1 MAPAGFE
8 PAIPAN
14 ERPHTYALYREA
26 TEIGTDL
33 FTDPKILLVESKC
46 KEE

>member
-1 MAPAGFE
+1 
-8 PAIPAN
+8 
-14 ERPHTYALYREA
+14 
-26 TEIGTDL
+26 L